1 MSSNSNY
8 TVLIMQANTGITV
21 QAPVPDSFGMD
32 VASSFETALPQALTK
47 NQPLALGAAIFGT
60 RFAVQALTA
69 QLWQGNSETQLSIEL
84 EFHTE
89 TDPVTDVRNPIVN
102 LNRLVAPDANSVS
115 GLLMQPGPSI
125 DFSLQSI
132 GGIAGNAATSVG
144 NTAASISNT
153 IFGTSFGTQ
162 PKPGALN
169 NTNVSTSDGA
179 NSTVAAP
186 ATTNPQL
193 GTAQYWKSRVKNQ
206 ISIQIG
212 NYLLFDSVV
221 ITNAQQTMASNFD
234 ANGLPHYAKV
244 TLQFKP
250 LFMLTATDI
259 NNIFLNPNA
268 TGSGATPNAA
278 NLGVSIP
285 GANSS
290 VFHL

>member
-8 TVLIMQANTGITV
+8 TVLVMQANTGITV

-47 NQPLALGAAIFGT
+47 NQPLALGASVFGT

-69 QLWQGNSETQLSIEL
+69 QLWQGNSETQLSIEM

-89 TDPVTDVRNPIVN
+89 TDPITDVRNPIVN
-102 LNRLVAPDANSVS
+102 LNRLIAPDANSVS
-115 GLLMQPGPSI
+115 GLLTQPGPSI

-132 GGIAGNAATSVG
+132 GGIAGDAGTSLL
-144 NTAASISNT
+144 NTGQSIVNKVL
-153 IFGTSFGTQ
+153 GTSFGTQ
-162 PKPGALN
+162 PKPGSLN

-179 NSTVAAP
+179 NSTTAP
-186 ATTNPQL
+186 SSTTNPQL

-221 ITNAQQTMASNFD
+221 ITNIQQTMASNFD
-234 ANGLPHYAKV
+234 ANGLPHYAKI
-244 TLQFKP
+244 TMQFKP

-259 NNIFLNPNA
+259 NNLFLNPS
-268 TGSGATPNAA
+268 TGGSGGTPNAS
-278 NLGVSIP
+278 NLGVSIQ
-285 GANSS
+285 GASSS